1 MIKQFLL
8 NIMLTLTWVMLTGEF
23 VFTNFV
29 FGFVLSY
36 GILWIIGHEN
46 GGRRYF
52 TRVPA
57 IISFI
62 FFFIYEMLKANLQV
76 AYDVVTPRFFM
87 KPGIVRYPLDAK
99 TDLEI
104 TFFTNLIALTPGTL
118 VLDVSDDR
126 KVVYIHVMY
135 MEDRETF
142 ISQTKG
148 GLEKRLL
155 DILR

>member
-23 VFTNFV
+23 VFVNFV
-29 FGFVLSY
+29 FGFALSY
-36 GILWIIGHEN
+36 GILWVISHN
-46 GGRRYF
+46 TDGRKYF

-57 IISFI
+57 VIGFI
-62 FFFIYEMLKANLQV
+62 FFFIYELIKANLQV
-76 AYDVVTPRFFM
+76 AYDVITPKFFM

-104 TFFTNLIALTPGTL
+104 TFFTNLISLTPGTL
-118 VLDVSDDR
+118 ILDVSDDK

-135 MEDRETF
+135 LEDKEVF
-142 ISQTKG
+142 IKQTKG

>member
-1 MIKQFLL
+1 MIKQLLL
-8 NIMLTLTWVMLTGEF
+8 NITLTLVWVMLTGEF
-23 VFTNFV
+23 RFGNFV

-36 GILWIIGHEN
+36 GILWLVQKNEDGK
-46 GGRRYF
+46 RYF

-57 IISFI
+57 VFSFI
-62 FFFIYEMLKANLQV
+62 FFFLYEIIKANLQV
-76 AYDVVTPRFFM
+76 AYDVITPRFFM
-87 KPGIVRYPLDAK
+87 RPGIVKYPLDAK

-104 TFFTNLIALTPGTL
+104 TFLTNFISLTPGTL
-118 VLDVSDDR
+118 ILDVSDDK

-135 MEDRETF
+135 LDDKETF
-142 ISQTKG
+142 IRQLKE